1 MGLIW
6 KIPKVYKDQMKEC
19 KMRCKTMSRRVNMYY
34 IGTSALILVNW
45 WKISST
51 KTSHIC
57 QTHPNNSEFYI
68 IRVFMY
74 LKIKIWYFK
83 NVLKVC
89 ELVGWGASTAH
100 CACEQILYYGTNP
113 WNVFTLIL
121 YSFIRSLWNFRFC
134 QIRLMYPTLLI
145 WSKFKSVFKKAK
157 LARKYQN
164 IKRWGFFFNTL

>member
-6 KIPKVYKDQMKEC
+6 KNPKFYKDPMKEC
-19 KMRCKTMSRRVNMYY
+19 WMSCKTLSRRVNMYY
-34 IGTSALILVNW
+34 IGTYALILPNW

-157 LARKYQN
+157 LARKYQT

>member
-1 MGLIW
+1 
-6 KIPKVYKDQMKEC
+6 
-19 KMRCKTMSRRVNMYY
+19 MYN
-34 IGTSALILVNW
+34 IGTYALILPNW
-45 WKISST
+45 WIISST

-121 YSFIRSLWNFRFC
+121 YSFIDLYEISDSVRSDSCIQLYLYGPNSRVCLKRHNW
-134 QIRLMYPTLLI
+134 PE
-145 WSKFKSVFKKAK
+145 
-157 LARKYQN
+157 N
-164 IKRWGFFFNTL
+164 IKISNGEGFFSTPFSIQ